1 MVRLLTLAHFYTR
14 CCTAAEILKITSDKV
29 KVKVKCMCT
38 ILIFFYFPFLL
49 LQKWRGLRTR
59 YQPSLVTGHV
69 CCSITCHA
77 IAVLTA
83 VSRHVQPA
91 ALCSAVMQWAA
102 AALQHLQSCVMD
114 RDYLLYW
121 QLPVSLAP
129 RSWSHVT
136 AAAILIQCSC
146 AVR

>member
-1 MVRLLTLAHFYTR
+1 MYVYNNHLFLFSIPP
-14 CCTAAEILKITSDKV
+14 TAEVARA
-29 KVKVKCMCT
+29 
-38 ILIFFYFPFLL
+38 
-49 LQKWRGLRTR
+49 WTR

-83 VSRHVQPA
+83 ASRHVQPA

-146 AVR
+146 AVRWISEQREWWGEGEETSCLHMTKAGIPSVSREDR